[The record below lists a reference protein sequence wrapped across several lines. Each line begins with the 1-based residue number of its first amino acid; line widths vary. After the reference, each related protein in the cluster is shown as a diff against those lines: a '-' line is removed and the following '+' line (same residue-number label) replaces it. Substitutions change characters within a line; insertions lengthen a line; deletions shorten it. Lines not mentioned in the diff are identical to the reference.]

1 MRHATPTSGVSDCM
15 PSGKTAAKSSVGA
28 KRQVAENMMFSLTEP
43 NLARFAQ
50 KETKAL
56 QRPKIAALPVSEV
69 RLVWP
74 NPFEYTKNSAAV
86 GGALRVCKR
95 KLAEREGFEPPMPLQ
110 ACRISSAVHST
121 ALPPLRSPKRAA
133 KTPIERPLSNQASQ
147 DRQGTDE
154 ACAAYIVARL
164 RKPAADEQGDARN
177 PDIRPHPQRIDRNYT
192 KSH

>member
-1 MRHATPTSGVSDCM
+1 MQGPRAIEGLAHTKAHASTHGTTPTSGVSDCM
-15 PSGKTAAKSSVGA
+15 PSGKTAVKSSVGA
-28 KRQVAENMMFSLTEP
+28 KRQVAENMVFSLTEP

-95 KLAEREGFEPPMPLQ
+95 KLAVEDALKSKGLWEQPLTPRKVFGHEDPLTRPCATNFPGPP
-110 ACRISSAVHST
+110 SGG
-121 ALPPLRSPKRAA
+121 K
-133 KTPIERPLSNQASQ
+133 
-147 DRQGTDE
+147 
-154 ACAAYIVARL
+154 
-164 RKPAADEQGDARN
+164 
-177 PDIRPHPQRIDRNYT
+177 
-192 KSH
+192 